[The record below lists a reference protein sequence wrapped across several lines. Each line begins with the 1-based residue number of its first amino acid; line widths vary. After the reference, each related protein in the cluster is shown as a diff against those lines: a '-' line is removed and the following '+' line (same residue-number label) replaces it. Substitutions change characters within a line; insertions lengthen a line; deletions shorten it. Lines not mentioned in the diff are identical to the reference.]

1 MAEKIVEIPEN
12 ETPDK
17 LKNNEIFKDGLEGL
31 AYIYIPETG
40 QDIIQVSDETSNIS
54 LRGFRVI
61 CDWLIKML
69 LNDGFTKDE
78 CYQGIHGIIDDAFE
92 EYFRTINK

>member
-40 QDIIQVSDETSNIS
+40 QDIIQVSDETSDIS

-61 CDWLIKML
+61 GEWLIKL
-69 LNDGFTKDE
+69 LLSDDFTKEE
-78 CYQGIHGIIDDAFE
+78 CYQGIHGIAEEAFN
-92 EYFRTINK
+92 EYFGNE